1 MGSRR
6 AFPISSRR
14 SAAER
19 MSRPISLDRN
29 PSSPPTPEMDS
40 SEQPP
45 TDAPA
50 PKARSWFRK
59 TVHGV
64 RWLAATPADWLGTS
78 RLSNGVSLIGRLA
91 SAARAGGGRDQRFRV
106 EDRGAFDLQATAF
119 SYGVSAAALEARLA
133 SRRRQTAVLAYAL
146 FALAWIFLLAWM
158 RSALHA
164 PLNGPRLLV
173 ALEFL
178 PFCCLFFLL
187 SFYNALINFQIR
199 MRRSAGWREYLTTDE
214 AFFPR
219 G

>member
-1 MGSRR
+1 
-6 AFPISSRR
+6 
-14 SAAER
+14 
-19 MSRPISLDRN
+19 MSRPVSLNRN
-29 PSSPPTPEMDS
+29 PSPTPAPEMDLS
-40 SEQPP
+40 RPP
-45 TDAPA
+45 LTDTPA
-50 PKARSWFRK
+50 SKPRSWFRK
-59 TVHGV
+59 TVRGV
-64 RWLAATPADWLGTS
+64 RWLAATPSEWLGTS

-91 SAARAGGGRDQRFRV
+91 SAARAGDGRDPRFRV
-106 EDRGAFDLQATAF
+106 EDRGAFDLPATAF
-119 SYGVSAAALEARLA
+119 SYGVSAAVLEARLA

-146 FALAWIFLLAWM
+146 FALACIFLLAWM

-199 MRRSAGWREYLTTDE
+199 MRRTAGWREYLMTDE